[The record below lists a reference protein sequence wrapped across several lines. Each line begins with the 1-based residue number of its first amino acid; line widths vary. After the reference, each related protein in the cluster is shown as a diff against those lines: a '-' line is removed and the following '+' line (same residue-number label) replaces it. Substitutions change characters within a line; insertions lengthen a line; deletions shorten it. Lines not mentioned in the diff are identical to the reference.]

1 VDAPEILEVAL
12 RGEAVAKKTG
22 KPDDAAIADA
32 MLGPAYY
39 LLGEHRRAQTHLEQA
54 LLRSRPLRRFNASQ
68 YLFDLR
74 TVSLFA
80 LARSHWFT
88 GNLDR
93 AVRYAA
99 MAVEEADRSDHPIAL
114 CRALIHNIPLHFWL
128 EDSEQVE
135 RALLRLEITAE
146 KHSFEPYRAV
156 ALGFKGRYLIRLS
169 RTEEGMLLLRD
180 SLEKTKDLRYQMYV
194 TDFVSELAVCLAKQ
208 NARTEA
214 LALFDESV
222 AAEVAS
228 NRVLHLPA
236 LFLAKG
242 RAFTYG
248 DVPELPAAEQ
258 CFQRSMKL
266 ARQQSALAFE
276 LRAGL
281 ELARIWI
288 ARNEAQRVHDLI
300 ASIYDR
306 FTEGFATPDLVLA
319 RTLIKQTD

>member
-1 VDAPEILEVAL
+1 VPVAS
-12 RGEAVAKKTG
+12 AVPTG
-22 KPDDAAIADA
+22 
-32 MLGPAYY
+32 
-39 LLGEHRRAQTHLEQA
+39 RN
-54 LLRSRPLRRFNASQ
+54 LRSLQRQRRRHSIERRSLRTARTKWRPAQPPQFNASR

-180 SLEKTKDLRYQMYV
+180 SLENTKDLRYQMYV
-194 TDFVSELAVCLAKQ
+194 TDFASELAVC
-208 NARTEA
+208 
-214 LALFDESV
+214 
-222 AAEVAS
+222 
-228 NRVLHLPA
+228 
-236 LFLAKG
+236 
-242 RAFTYG
+242 
-248 DVPELPAAEQ
+248 
-258 CFQRSMKL
+258 M
-266 ARQQSALAFE
+266 
-276 LRAGL
+276 
-281 ELARIWI
+281 
-288 ARNEAQRVHDLI
+288 
-300 ASIYDR
+300 
-306 FTEGFATPDLVLA
+306 
-319 RTLIKQTD
+319 